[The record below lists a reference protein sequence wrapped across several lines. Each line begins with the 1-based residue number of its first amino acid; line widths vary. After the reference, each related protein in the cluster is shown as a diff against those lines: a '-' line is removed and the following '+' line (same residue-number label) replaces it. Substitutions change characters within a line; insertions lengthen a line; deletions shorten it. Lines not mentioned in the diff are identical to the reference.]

1 LDLKERVTLKDVA
14 AATDA
19 FSGERLRWLI
29 GKGDILVQG
38 GKLTQRRFD
47 ELISNTVRDEV
58 ERSSIERVLT
68 ANPTTISSIAKETK
82 LGKDRILWNLLAMMK
97 WNRVEIVGEEKREY
111 IYGIKE
117 V

>member
-1 LDLKERVTLKDVA
+1 MKEKITLADVEA
-14 AATDA
+14 AVDA

-47 ELISNTVRDEV
+47 ELVEKTVRDEV
-58 ERSSIERVLT
+58 ERSNIERVLAT
-68 ANPTTISSIAKETK
+68 GPATITKIAKQTRMDKE
-82 LGKDRILWNLLAMMK
+82 RILWNLLAMLK
-97 WNRVEIVGEEKREY
+97 WNRVEIVGDEKREY
-111 IYGIKE
+111 VYDIKE